1 MKQQL
6 IKLIPFKAQTLP
18 IIFKCLRITSKLFPP
33 KNDLLFAFS
42 GRVNYWENM
51 GRDFFEKEKKF
62 RESIL
67 DSESIIKELGY
78 PSILPNFKNNTPSI
92 NYFESESMIHLLIA
106 VNQIAVFDY
115 LKAKNIQPNAVFGT
129 SLGEVVGIYAA
140 GGISKT
146 TTLKML
152 KSVIIISNIEKKEYL
167 SVYFKMSMTA
177 LQKLSKEYDEIHPI
191 HELGP
196 DSTLA
201 FVHQDKIS
209 ELKSKLSLINI
220 VFKPT
225 GHKSVAYHTRLIS
238 NYEDDILKSYEDI
251 ELQPLKNDFFS
262 GYLGTS
268 IPKGTILPKRFF
280 LDMHLNPVL
289 ADRTFKAIKS
299 TNRRFDVVQIGPD
312 IFGENHLKR
321 ELSDNSFS
329 PNLLSTFVKG
339 ENAIKTLKATES
351 LIRKKGVKN
360 NQIIKNTNEF
370 EAFKNNFNI
379 YSTDYINNPEPF
391 WKYFKANGLIHYIPK
406 NNCWLSLSYDGIKH
420 ILKHPEH
427 FSTKT
432 SRSFDKYLIGA
443 DPISHKKM
451 RTLLQP
457 LFTQKTLKRIED
469 FASVKSQNL
478 IANFPKGTDFNFVDY
493 YSTPLTQSTNNYF
506 MGLNSE
512 QIKRMNS
519 VIGDKVYDVH
529 KQELLDYFST
539 IFTKNEP
546 LNNPSVL
553 DFLKKSYDKGELT
566 LEAITSLSRL
576 IWSAGVTTTNA
587 LLSNAFYRLV
597 NNPYIINEIEGSDIL
612 INKFIDE
619 CLRLQPPEALLLRT
633 AAQNTILSNVEIPE
647 NAIICLDLRAG
658 NHDETT
664 FSNPEQVDLSRPTNS
679 NLSFGSGPH
688 VCIGMAIAKIEA
700 RVAIKAYIDIIKSNH
715 IKFSKPIT
723 YFPSAPFI
731 APEKM
736 IVSLNKKQCL

>member
-18 IIFKCLRITSKLFPP
+18 IIFKCLRITSKLFPE
-33 KNDLLFAFS
+33 KTEILFAFG
-42 GRVNYWENM
+42 GRTGYWKNM
-51 GRDFFEKEKKF
+51 GIELFQKEKSF
-62 RESIL
+62 RESII
-67 DSESIIKELGY
+67 DSDSIITELGW
-78 PSILPNFKNNTPSI
+78 PSILPNFKSEAFPK
-92 NYFESESMIHLLIA
+92 NYFESETMIHLVIA
-106 VNQIAVFDY
+106 ANQMAVVDY
-115 LKAKNIQPNAVFGT
+115 LKVKGIQPKAVIAI
-129 SLGEVVGIYAA
+129 SLGEPISAYAA
-140 GGISKT
+140 GGFSKINVLRALRSIDIISKI
-146 TTLKML
+146 
-152 KSVIIISNIEKKEYL
+152 VKKEYT
-167 SVYFKMSMTA
+167 SIYFNLCIED
-177 LQKLSKEYDEIHPI
+177 LQKLSKQYGDIHPI
-191 HELGP
+191 YEIGS
-196 DSTLA
+196 DSTLVC
-201 FVHQDKIS
+201 VHQDKID
-209 ELKSKLSLINI
+209 ELKHKLSLINI
-220 VFKPT
+220 TFKAT
-225 GHKSVAYHTRLIS
+225 GHKMLPYHSRIIERCKDEIIK
-238 NYEDDILKSYEDI
+238 NYKVLDN
-251 ELQPLKNDFFS
+251 QPLKCDYFS
-262 GYLGTS
+262 TYLGKMV
-268 IPKGTILPKRFF
+268 PKGTILPDNFWVN
-280 LDMHLNPVL
+280 LQLNPVL
-289 ADRTFKAIKS
+289 ADRTFKALKN
-299 TNRRFDVVQIGPD
+299 TNKKFSIIQIGPD
-312 IFGENHLKR
+312 IGVEKKLQHELTTTSFTPRLFSTIKENESPVKSLKQ
-321 ELSDNSFS
+321 
-329 PNLLSTFVKG
+329 TITHVKK
-339 ENAIKTLKATES
+339 EC
-351 LIRKKGVKN
+351 
-360 NQIIKNTNEF
+360 IKNDLDNNGLCDFNQFLKDFSLKNEF
-370 EAFKNNFNI
+370 YME
-379 YSTDYINNPEPF
+379 NPKPF
-391 WKYFKANGLIHYIPK
+391 WKYLKKKGSVHYIAK
-406 NNCWLSLSYDGIKH
+406 DNCWLSLSYDGIKH

-432 SRSFDKYLIGA
+432 ISSFDKYLIGA

-478 IANFPKGTDFNFVDY
+478 IANFPKDIEFNFVDY
-493 YSTPLTQSTNNYF
+493 FSTQLSQSTNNYF

-512 QIKRMNS
+512 QIKRLNS
-519 VIGDKVYDVH
+519 VIGKKVYDVN
-529 KQELLDYFST
+529 KQELLDCFSDFF
-539 IFTKNEP
+539 IKNEP
-546 LNNPSVL
+546 LNNPGALV
-553 DFLKKSYDKGELT
+553 FLKKAYDKEELT
-566 LEAITSLSRL
+566 LDAITSLSRL
-576 IWSAGVTTTNA
+576 IWSAGMTTTNA

-736 IVSLNKKQCL
+736 IVSLNKKQYL